1 MAQADYQDLTN
12 RWRVL
17 LLGVVFVIATV
28 TGVVNHARA
37 AESGTGVYL
46 LGFRSTAA
54 GIVPPPG
61 VYGTSDKYFYSG
73 QADASRD
80 FQFGGQLVAEVEANV
95 FIDALTATWIVPQK
109 VLGGHFGVAATIAAG
124 WMDVKAGATLATPG
138 GAPSAGRTDDLVGLG
153 DMFFTALLGWHRDV
167 WHWNV
172 NVGLNAPTGNWSKG
186 RLANLGF
193 NRWAL
198 DTGVALTYLNPKTGH
213 ELTIAPGFT
222 FNGKNN
228 NTDYRTGTE
237 FHLEFS
243 ALQHFSQTFALG
255 ITGYHYQQLTGDSGS
270 GARLGDFKGRVTGIG
285 PVVNYT
291 FVLGKT
297 PVNTNLR
304 WIHEFNTKN
313 RLEGDV
319 GFLTV
324 AIPLGSR

>member
-1 MAQADYQDLTN
+1 VVAAIKESTGNL
-12 RWRVL
+12 WRACP
-17 LLGVVFVIATV
+17 LGFASLIATLILLC
-28 TGVVNHARA
+28 GHANA
-37 AESGTGVYL
+37 AESATSVYL

-54 GIVPPPG
+54 GVVPPPG
-61 VYGTSDKYFYSG
+61 VYTASDKYFYSG
-73 QADASRD
+73 EAAASRD

-95 FIDALTATWIVPQK
+95 FIDALTATWIIPQK
-109 VLGGHFGVAATIAAG
+109 VLGGHFGVAATLPIG
-124 WMDVKAGATLATPG
+124 WAEVKAGATLATPG
-138 GAPSAGRTDDLVGLG
+138 GALSAGRTDDLTGLG

-172 NVGLNAPTGNWSKG
+172 NVGLNAPTGSWSKG
-186 RLANLGF
+186 RIANLGF

-198 DTGVALTYLNPKTGH
+198 DTGVAVTYLDQKTGH
-213 ELTIAPGFT
+213 ELTIAPGVT
-222 FNGKNN
+222 FNGENDD
-228 NTDYRTGTE
+228 TDYKTGTE

-255 ITGYHYQQLTGDSGS
+255 VTGYHYQQLTGDSGS

-291 FVLGKT
+291 FLVGKT

-304 WIHEFNTKN
+304 WIHEFNVKN
-313 RLEGDV
+313 RLKGDV

-324 AIPLGSR
+324 AIPLGSP